1 MTIVFLTAQE
11 KLHGWLSK
19 KKVSY
24 VGITA
29 CLNDGDEAFQLCIVL
44 SNEQAALKK
53 AKPDQLDCKR
63 NFTVKND

>member
-1 MTIVFLTAQE
+1 MDGYR
-11 KLHGWLSK
+11 KR
-19 KKVSY
+19 SY
-24 VGITA
+24 LYIGITA

-63 NFTVKND
+63 NFTFKND

>member
-1 MTIVFLTAQE
+1 MDGYR
-11 KLHGWLSK
+11 KR
-19 KKVSY
+19 SY
-24 VGITA
+24 LYIGITA